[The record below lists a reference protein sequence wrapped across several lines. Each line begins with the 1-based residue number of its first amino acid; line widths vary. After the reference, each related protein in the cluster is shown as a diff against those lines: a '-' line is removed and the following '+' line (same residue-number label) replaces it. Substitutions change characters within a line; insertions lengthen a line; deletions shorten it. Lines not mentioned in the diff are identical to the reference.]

1 MDWIRLIKAILIFG
15 AGLIEFLII
24 VVACSEDDD
33 DGGVITCRL
42 IIRAEFVI
50 GIIITIYLLIG

>member
-1 MDWIRLIKAILIFG
+1 MDWISLIKAILIFG

-42 IIRAEFVI
+42 IIGAEFVI
-50 GIIITIYLLIG
+50 GIIIYLLIG